1 LLIFLINF
9 YSFNNPETQSL
20 IENSIG
26 KDLTNE
32 LSALEHQKTLEDI
45 SGNNSILIGKY
56 ENENISKLKY
66 VNQNYE
72 KLSYFESEKTLA
84 WILGMRSNIL
94 QKASI
99 LQPAET
105 TCRKMLNS
113 IILRGGLQTNITN
126 PFDEEKF
133 EARSSG
139 STAGSTPTT
148 DVVNLLGEPI
158 QIAQFPPLQYRIQSF
173 IYGLAE
179 GRTNETT
186 VW

>member
-1 LLIFLINF
+1 
-9 YSFNNPETQSL
+9 
-20 IENSIG
+20 
-26 KDLTNE
+26 
-32 LSALEHQKTLEDI
+32 
-45 SGNNSILIGKY
+45 
-56 ENENISKLKY
+56 
-66 VNQNYE
+66 
-72 KLSYFESEKTLA
+72 
-84 WILGMRSNIL
+84 MRSNIL
-94 QKASI
+94 QKASA

-105 TCRKMLNS
+105 MCRKMLNS

-148 DVVNLLGEPI
+148 DVGVNLLGEPI
-158 QIAQFPPLQYRIQSF
+158 SLMQCPPPIQYRIQSF
-173 IYGLAE
+173 IYALAE

>member
-1 LLIFLINF
+1 MESQI
-9 YSFNNPETQSL
+9 L
-20 IENSIG
+20 IESNIG
-26 KDLTNE
+26 KDLTHE
-32 LSALEHQKTLEDI
+32 LSATEHQKTLEDI
-45 SGNNSILIGKY
+45 TGNNSILIGKY
-56 ENENISKLKY
+56 ESESVSKMRY
-66 VNQNYE
+66 VNQSYE

-94 QKASI
+94 QKSSP
-99 LQPAET
+99 LQPAEI
-105 TCRKMLNS
+105 TCKKMLNS
-113 IILRGGLQTNITN
+113 IILRGGLQTQITN

-158 QIAQFPPLQYRIQSF
+158 LIAQCPPLQYRIQSF

-179 GRTNETT
+179 GRTNETS
-186 VW
+186 VR

>member
-1 LLIFLINF
+1 M
-9 YSFNNPETQSL
+9 
-20 IENSIG
+20 
-26 KDLTNE
+26 
-32 LSALEHQKTLEDI
+32 EHQKTLEDI
-45 SGNNSILIGKY
+45 VGNHSILVGKFEKENSIKM
-56 ENENISKLKY
+56 KY

-94 QKASI
+94 QKASR
-99 LQPAET
+99 LQPDEIW
-105 TCRKMLNS
+105 CRKMLNS
-113 IILRGGLQTNITN
+113 VILRGGLQTQITN

-148 DVVNLLGEPI
+148 DVVNLLGEPV
-158 QIAQFPPLQYRIQSF
+158 QITQCPPLNHRIQSF

-179 GRTNETT
+179 GKTNETT

>member
-1 LLIFLINF
+1 
-9 YSFNNPETQSL
+9 L

-26 KDLTNE
+26 KDLSIG
-32 LSALEHQKTLEDI
+32 LSALEHQKTFDDI
-45 SGNNSILIGKY
+45 TGNNSIFIGKY
-56 ENENISKLKY
+56 DCENSTRMKY
-66 VNQNYE
+66 VNQNFE
-72 KLSYFESEKTLA
+72 KLLYFESEKTLA

-94 QKASI
+94 QKALP
-99 LQPAET
+99 LQPAEIS
-105 TCRKMLNS
+105 CRKMLNS
-113 IILRGGLQTNITN
+113 IIFRGGLQTNITN

-148 DVVNLLGEPI
+148 DVINLLGEPV
-158 QIAQFPPLQYRIQSF
+158 QISQCPPMLYRIQSF

>member
-1 LLIFLINF
+1 
-9 YSFNNPETQSL
+9 L

-32 LSALEHQKTLEDI
+32 LSALEHQKTLEEV
-45 SGNNSILIGKY
+45 SGINSILIGRFECEKV
-56 ENENISKLKY
+56 KLKH

-94 QKASI
+94 QKASM
-99 LQPAET
+99 LQPAES

-158 QIAQFPPLQYRIQSF
+158 QIAQCPPLQYRIQSF

>member
-1 LLIFLINF
+1 M
-9 YSFNNPETQSL
+9 

-26 KDLTNE
+26 KDLTND
-32 LSALEHQKTLEDI
+32 LNTPEHQKTLDDI
-45 SGNNSILIGKY
+45 IGNNIILIGKY
-56 ENENISKLKY
+56 ESESSSKTKY

-72 KLSYFESEKTLA
+72 KLSYFESEKTLS

-94 QKASI
+94 QKASS
-99 LQPAET
+99 LQPAEI
-105 TCRKMLNS
+105 TCRKMLTS
-113 IILRGGLQTNITN
+113 VILRGGLQTQITN

-148 DVVNLLGEPI
+148 DVVNLLGEPVMI
-158 QIAQFPPLQYRIQSF
+158 TQCPPLQHRIQSF

-179 GRTNETT
+179 GRTNEST

>member
-1 LLIFLINF
+1 M
-9 YSFNNPETQSL
+9 

-32 LSALEHQKTLEDI
+32 LSALEHQKTLDDLT
-45 SGNNSILIGKY
+45 GNNSILVGKY
-56 ENENISKLKY
+56 DCESSTKIKY

-84 WILGMRSNIL
+84 WVLGMRSNIL
-94 QKASI
+94 QKASS
-99 LQPAET
+99 LQPAEISCKKT
-105 TCRKMLNS
+105 LNS
-113 IILRGGLQTNITN
+113 IIFRGGLQTNITN

-148 DVVNLLGEPI
+148 DVVNLLGETV
-158 QIAQFPPLQYRIQSF
+158 QITQCPPLQFRIQSF

-179 GRTNETT
+179 SRTNETT